1 MAFSNKVK
9 LVVGLA
15 FNKLADLLVSP
26 KTTLPALL
34 ITLGAPSWMIG
45 WLVPIRESGAL
56 LPQAGI
62 GVILRRYPARHN
74 VWRLGMATQI
84 AAVCTMLVSSLL
96 LTSTT
101 AGWFVLGAL
110 AALSLG
116 RSACSL
122 TFKDIE
128 ADIAPKGERG
138 RLIGIAS
145 TASGVVTL
153 LVAVPLVYYQDRLG
167 DNVALGLLALA
178 ALSFAITF
186 LIILPVKTYVDVDAA
201 SSERNK
207 THFWQFDSVVYRFVL
222 VRGLFVHSALVAP
235 YFMLESEFGAQALL
249 PLYLAAQAAAT
260 MLSSFFWGSVSDK
273 SARLTLQLAGGLAIL
288 ACIGLLMI
296 GATSLWLSA
305 VLFFVLSVAHA
316 GVRTGRKT
324 YSLDVRTGQDRTE
337 LVAFSNTAIGI
348 ILLGFGA
355 LYAAL
360 EPFIT
365 FSVVYLMAGFLALGI
380 ALSFI
385 LPGEKHDNAS
395 SQ

>member
-1 MAFSNKVK
+1 MAISNKVK

-34 ITLGAPSWMIG
+34 ITLGAPSWMVG

-62 GVILRRYPARHN
+62 GVILRHYSARHH
-74 VWRLGMATQI
+74 VWRIGMAVQI
-84 AAVCTMLVSSLL
+84 SSVCTMVAAFLL
-96 LTSTT
+96 LTSAT
-101 AGWFVLGAL
+101 AGWVVLGAL

-138 RLIGIAS
+138 KLIGIAS
-145 TASGVVTL
+145 TASGIVTL
-153 LVAVPLVYYQDRLG
+153 LVAVPLVNFQDRLG
-167 DNVALGLLALA
+167 DSIAIGLLGLA
-178 ALSFAITF
+178 ALSFITTF
-186 LIILPVKTYVDVDAA
+186 LIILPVKTYVDIEQ
-201 SSERNK
+201 SSADKDK
-207 THFWQFDSVVYRFVL
+207 TRFWQFDSVVYRFVL

-235 YFMLESEFGAQALL
+235 YFMLESDYGAQALL
-249 PLYLAAQAAAT
+249 PLYLAAQAAAA
-260 MLSSFFWGSVSDK
+260 MLSSFFWGTVSDK
-273 SARLTLQLAGGLAIL
+273 SARLTLQLAGTLAIL
-288 ACIGLLMI
+288 ACVGLLLLD
-296 GATSLWLSA
+296 ATSLWLSA
-305 VLFFVLSVAHA
+305 ALFFVLSIAHA

-324 YSLDVRTGQDRTE
+324 YSLDVKSGQDRTE

-355 LYAAL
+355 MYAAL
-360 EPFIT
+360 EPFIS
-365 FSVVYLMAGFLALGI
+365 FSVVYIMTAFLALGI

-385 LPGEKHDNAS
+385 LPGEKQDNN
-395 SQ
+395 

>member
-1 MAFSNKVK
+1 MALSNKVN

-34 ITLGAPSWMIG
+34 ITLGAPGWMVG
-45 WLVPIRESGAL
+45 LLVPIRESGAL

-62 GVILRRYPARHN
+62 GVILRRYSARHH
-74 VWRLGMATQI
+74 VWRIGMAVQI
-84 AAVCTMLVSSLL
+84 SSVCTMVAASML
-96 LTSTT
+96 LTSAA
-101 AGWFVLGAL
+101 AGWVVLGAL

-128 ADIAPKGERG
+128 ADVAPKGERG
-138 RLIGIAS
+138 KLIGIAS
-145 TASGVVTL
+145 TASGIVTL
-153 LVAVPLVYYQDRLG
+153 LVAVPLVYYQERLG
-167 DNVALGLLALA
+167 DSAAIGLLGLA
-178 ALSFAITF
+178 ALSFITTF
-186 LIILPVKTYVDVDAA
+186 LIILPVKTYVDIDK
-201 SSERNK
+201 SSADKDK
-207 THFWQFDSVVYRFVL
+207 TRFWQFDSVVYRFVL

-235 YFMLESEFGAQALL
+235 YFMLESDYDAQALL

-260 MLSSFFWGSVSDK
+260 MLSSFFWGTVSDK
-273 SARLTLQLAGGLAIL
+273 SARLTLQVAGALAIL
-288 ACIGLLMI
+288 ACVGLLLMN
-296 GATSLWLSA
+296 ATSLWLSA
-305 VLFFVLSVAHA
+305 ALFFLLSIAHA

-324 YSLDVRTGQDRTE
+324 YSLDVKSGQDRTE

-360 EPFIT
+360 APIIS
-365 FSVVYLMAGFLALGI
+365 FSVVYIMTAFLALGI
-380 ALSFI
+380 VLTFI
-385 LPGEKHDNAS
+385 LPGEKQDNN
-395 SQ
+395 

>member
-1 MAFSNKVK
+1 MAISNKVK

-34 ITLGAPSWMIG
+34 ITLGAPSWMVG

-62 GVILRRYPARHN
+62 GVILRHYSARHH
-74 VWRLGMATQI
+74 VWRIGMAVQI
-84 AAVCTMLVSSLL
+84 SSVCTMVAASLL
-96 LTSTT
+96 LTSAT
-101 AGWFVLGAL
+101 AGWVVLGAL

-138 RLIGIAS
+138 KLIGIAS
-145 TASGVVTL
+145 TASGIVTL
-153 LVAVPLVYYQDRLG
+153 LVAVPLVYFQDRLG
-167 DNVALGLLALA
+167 DSIAIGLLGLA
-178 ALSFAITF
+178 ALSFITTF
-186 LIILPVKTYVDVDAA
+186 LIILPVKTYVDIDK
-201 SSERNK
+201 SSADKDK
-207 THFWQFDSVVYRFVL
+207 TRFWQFDSVVYRFVL

-235 YFMLESEFGAQALL
+235 YFMLESDYGAQALL

-260 MLSSFFWGSVSDK
+260 MLSSFFWGTVSDK
-273 SARLTLQLAGGLAIL
+273 SARLTLQLAGALAIL
-288 ACIGLLMI
+288 ACVGLLLMD
-296 GATSLWLSA
+296 ARSLWLSA
-305 VLFFVLSVAHA
+305 ALFFVLSIAHA

-324 YSLDVRTGQDRTE
+324 YSLDVKSGQDRTE

-355 LYAAL
+355 MYAAL
-360 EPFIT
+360 EPFIS
-365 FSVVYLMAGFLALGI
+365 FSVVYIMTAFLALGI

-385 LPGEKHDNAS
+385 LPGEKQDNN
-395 SQ
+395 